1 MRPALLRCT
10 CRAGAFAAGS
20 RAGADGAA
28 VFEKACAS
36 CHQNPGRRFAR
47 AQPRR
52 AGAAGA
58 RDDLTALT
66 TGNMFRQ
73 GSALSDADR
82 RAVSGFLAG
91 RPVGTAAPLPAQGAA
106 PPRRRRCGRATAERL
121 ERLGRRRREYA
132 LHPAAAGGVTAP
144 MMPRMKL
151 KWAFGFAGVSSARSQ
166 PAVLGGRVFVG
177 SESGDV
183 FALDAKTGCT
193 HWSYHAQAGIRTA
206 VTVGPYKPANGPSG
220 FAVFFAD
227 GTASA
232 YAIDAATGKEIWTRK
247 LDSHPYAKATGS
259 VTVHDGRVYVPLA
272 GVGEEGQGG
281 TPRYECCTF
290 RGSVTALNANTGA
303 VIWKTYTVDE
313 LKSRGKNKEG
323 VALWGPAAAGSGRR
337 RRSMRSGRPCT
348 SPPATATPIRRSSPP
363 TRCSRSTSTP
373 GSSGGRSSRWSTTCG
388 PGDAAR
394 TTPAM
399 RTARR
404 RSVPTTI
411 SRRRR
416 CS

>member
-1 MRPALLRCT
+1 
-10 CRAGAFAAGS
+10 
-20 RAGADGAA
+20 
-28 VFEKACAS
+28 
-36 CHQNPGRRFAR
+36 
-47 AQPRR
+47 
-52 AGAAGA
+52 
-58 RDDLTALT
+58 
-66 TGNMFRQ
+66 MFRQ
-73 GSALSDADR
+73 GSALTDAER
-82 RAVSGFLAG
+82 RAVAGFIAG
-91 RPVGTAAPLPAQGAA
+91 RPMGTAAPLPAQGRCTAA
-106 PPRRRRCGRATAERL
+106 PAALRSRDLETGWNGWGAGTANTR
-121 ERLGRRRREYA
+121 YV
-132 LHPAAAGGVTAP
+132 PAAAGGVTAP

-206 VTVGPYKPANGPSG
+206 VTVAPYKPANGPSG

-232 YAIDAATGKEIWTRK
+232 YAVDAATGKEIWTRK

-281 TPRYECCTF
+281 SSKYECCTF

-313 LKSRGKNKEG
+313 LKSARQE
-323 VALWGPAAAGSGRR
+323 PGRR
-337 RRSMRSGRPCT
+337 GVVGTGGRRHLGGADGRSEAQGRLRRHGQRLQR
-348 SPPATATPIRRSSPP
+348 PADSSRP

-373 GSSGGRSSRWSTTCG
+373 ASCGGRSSRWPTTCG
-388 PGDAAR
+388 PAGAAR
-394 TTPAM
+394 TTPAT
-399 RTARR
+399 RTARQ
-404 RSVPTTI
+404 RSVPTTT